1 MKDSILKNIKKG
13 IFSDFKE
20 EKSKSKKSKVS
31 FDKEVKFLN
40 WDDRNQ
46 VSKVILLQKEVT
58 VVTPQKDLTTSSDSN
73 HVVYITI
80 DNHNAWIEV
89 DFGCLTMLNDVP
101 SLQVS
106 AWNKSNLSYLKHWL
120 SKVFD
125 EVYIQQADRIFV
137 RARGNWRSKIEEK

>member
-20 EKSKSKKSKVS
+20 EKSKPKKNKIS
-31 FDKEVKFLN
+31 FDKEIKFLN

-58 VVTPQKDLTTSSDSN
+58 IVTPQKDLATSSDSH

-89 DFGCLTMLNDVP
+89 DFGCLTM
-101 SLQVS
+101 S
-106 AWNKSNLSYLKHWL
+106 
-120 SKVFD
+120 
-125 EVYIQQADRIFV
+125 IT
-137 RARGNWRSKIEEK
+137 